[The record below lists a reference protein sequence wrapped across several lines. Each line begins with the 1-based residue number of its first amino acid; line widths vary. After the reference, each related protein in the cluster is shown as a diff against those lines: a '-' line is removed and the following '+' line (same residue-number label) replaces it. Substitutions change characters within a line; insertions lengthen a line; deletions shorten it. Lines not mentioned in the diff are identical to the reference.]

1 MGLQLLV
8 FYSYFLSDL
17 YLHPYFFGVSQI
29 MAQEIADVFGLSQVK
44 TFQEEKHDTRVK
56 NNWFQMWI
64 FYFSLEVG
72 CEFRSRND
80 VGNYNLVLILLSASM
95 CLGNILW
102 KSNYRT
108 LTFSCPFSRVMPK
121 QR

>member
-1 MGLQLLV
+1 M

-29 MAQEIADVFGLSQVK
+29 TAQEIADIFGLSQVK
-44 TFQEEKHDTRVK
+44 TFQEGNHDTRVK

-64 FYFSLEVG
+64 FYFAWEVG

-80 VGNYNLVLILLSASM
+80 VGDYNLVLILLSASI
-95 CLGNILW
+95 CL
-102 KSNYRT
+102 
-108 LTFSCPFSRVMPK
+108 
-121 QR
+121 